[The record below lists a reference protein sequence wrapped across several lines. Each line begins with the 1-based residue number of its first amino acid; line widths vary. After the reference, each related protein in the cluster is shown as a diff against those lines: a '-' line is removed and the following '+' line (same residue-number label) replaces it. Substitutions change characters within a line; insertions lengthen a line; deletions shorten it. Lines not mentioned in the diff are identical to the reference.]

1 MQRSK
6 WIRLPY
12 HEKRAMW
19 MKIKHQMKSQ
29 SKRIDG
35 MLHNS
40 QIVNVT
46 WPLAMLK
53 KFELEKGAELKIA
66 EDPELTQVEKI
77 YFSHA
82 GRKANG
88 V

>member
-1 MQRSK
+1 
-6 WIRLPY
+6 
-12 HEKRAMW
+12 
-19 MKIKHQMKSQ
+19 
-29 SKRIDG
+29 
-35 MLHNS
+35 
-40 QIVNVT
+40 
-46 WPLAMLK
+46 MLK